1 METPSGPSWHCAN
14 PNLHWGESANQK
26 PSHETLQMLQ
36 RRTGEAWTRGR
47 ARSATV
53 TAGRSSAWRSPGRAR
68 DGTRERRFSRPPRGR
83 RTCEAQLP
91 SLARSPR
98 PQTPA
103 QACTPRELP
112 RPRQHASSRQHA
124 RVSQRGSDTCTYSW
138 FARIQSASCFL
149 QRASCTA
156 RLLLQ
161 MTMTA
166 SLTQTL

>member
-1 METPSGPSWHCAN
+1 MDT
-14 PNLHWGESANQK
+14 
-26 PSHETLQMLQ
+26 
-36 RRTGEAWTRGR
+36 RTC
-47 ARSATV
+47 ARSHND
-53 TAGRSSAWRSPGRAR
+53 GRTIVRLA
-68 DGTRERRFSRPPRGR
+68 
-83 RTCEAQLP
+83 
-91 SLARSPR
+91 LARRSARRNSRAPLLSPTTR
-98 PQTPA
+98 PQDVRGAAPLACALAPPQTPA

-156 RLLLQ
+156 HLLLQ

>member
-1 METPSGPSWHCAN
+1 MDT
-14 PNLHWGESANQK
+14 
-26 PSHETLQMLQ
+26 
-36 RRTGEAWTRGR
+36 RTC
-47 ARSATV
+47 ARSHSDYL
-53 TAGRSSAWRSPGRAR
+53 GRSSAWRSPGRAR

-91 SLARSPR
+91 SLARSPH

-156 RLLLQ
+156 HLLLQ

-166 SLTQTL
+166 SLAQTL